1 MQRHRSTPVRIG
13 SLAIAASFVIGVPM
27 AAQEMDHGGEH
38 HEMAAPPAGVRADLI
53 SDLDVLD
60 EKYTSLAEAMT
71 AHYAWRPAEG
81 VRSVSEVFM
90 HIAGANLYIPTTFG
104 VAPPEGMEVTSMEEA
119 FARMQELEQVTEP
132 AEVMERLRA
141 GLAHARHAI
150 ATVPDE
156 ELDTSITLFGQEATK
171 RAGLI
176 LLVTHMHE
184 HLGQAVA
191 YARSN
196 GVVPPWSEGG

>member
-1 MQRHRSTPVRIG
+1 MRAFRSATVVIG
-13 SLAIAASFVIGVPM
+13 SLAASAGLVIGSPA
-27 AAQEMDHGGEH
+27 AAQEDAGRQ
-38 HEMAAPPAGVRADLI
+38 EMAMPTSGVRADLI
-53 SDLDVLD
+53 RDLEFLE

-90 HIAGANLYIPTTFG
+90 HIAGANLYIPTTAG
-104 VAPPEGMEVTSMEEA
+104 VAPPEGMEVASLEEA
-119 FARMQELEQVTEP
+119 FGRM
-132 AEVMERLRA
+132 AEMERVTDPTQVQRHLRD

-150 ATVPDE
+150 AMVPDE
-156 ELDTSITLFGQEATK
+156 ELDASITLFGQPATK
-171 RAGLI
+171 RTALI
-176 LLVTHMHE
+176 VLVTHMHE

-191 YARSN
+191 YARMN